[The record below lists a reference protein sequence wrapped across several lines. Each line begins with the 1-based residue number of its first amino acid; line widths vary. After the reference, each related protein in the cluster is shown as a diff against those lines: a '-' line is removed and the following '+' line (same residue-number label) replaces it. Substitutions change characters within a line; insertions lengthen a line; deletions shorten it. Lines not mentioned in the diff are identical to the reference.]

1 MEVRDSA
8 ARSSCLRWRSG
19 PSCMQPPWVRFPA
32 PAPVPPTR
40 VEFGADPHCPSPC
53 RVRLPLYPAYGRH
66 SGHQG
71 VTAFLS
77 LACSQL
83 PGTWFRP
90 VTLFGNTVWY
100 SLRPTL
106 SCLPCLTPHAHP
118 CLQRWAMAAAHQ
130 AMQLAAH
137 FASHLVV
144 QRILQRNATQFAT
157 QRRMQRIL
165 QCNTAC
171 SASCNATEASPPC
184 TCSALCPSAWR
195 FPIFGCL
202 VLWVWMR
209 RPCHSV
215 SSTGDMLPVLTPPT
229 GGGGTRVCHA
239 GRPETRLPA
248 PAPRY
253 WGLRPSATGAITGV
267 RFLPPHRHLPPGGS
281 REQSPQ
287 TSLVSAQRSPLFS
300 APVAGTV
307 PGLRGASVSG
317 PAHSQWPS
325 PSYAVWRGRSPCTH
339 VRQPFVVPPR
349 TLRDLSSQVL
359 PYHPPCE
366 GLGCALGYSALG
378 TTVRFCLSVQGSWS
392 VLSLQAR
399 P

>member
-1 MEVRDSA
+1 MLTA
-8 ARSSCLRWRSG
+8 ARDLVPASYAVWQHCVVLLAPYPQLSAMLNTTCPPLSSEVGDGSRTSG
-19 PSCMQPPWVRFPA
+19 
-32 PAPVPPTR
+32 
-40 VEFGADPHCPSPC
+40 
-53 RVRLPLYPAYGRH
+53 
-66 SGHQG
+66 
-71 VTAFLS
+71 
-77 LACSQL
+77 
-83 PGTWFRP
+83 
-90 VTLFGNTVWY
+90 
-100 SLRPTL
+100 
-106 SCLPCLTPHAHP
+106 
-118 CLQRWAMAAAHQ
+118 
-130 AMQLAAH
+130 
-137 FASHLVV
+137 
-144 QRILQRNATQFAT
+144 NATCSAFCIASCSATHFAT
-157 QRRMQRIL
+157 QHSLQRSMQRIL

-317 PAHSQWPS
+317 PAHSQLPS